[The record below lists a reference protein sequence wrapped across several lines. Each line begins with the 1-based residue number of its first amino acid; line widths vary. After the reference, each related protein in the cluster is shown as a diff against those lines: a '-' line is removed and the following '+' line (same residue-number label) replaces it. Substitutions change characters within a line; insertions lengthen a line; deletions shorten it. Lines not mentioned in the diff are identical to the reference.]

1 MNSTSNSNAIPFE
14 HATEDRH
21 GLGRTLQ
28 ELRDYRELFFFLA
41 WRDIKVRY
49 KQTFL
54 GAAWAII
61 QPLLTMLLF
70 TLLFGRLAGMPSNG
84 LPLPL
89 FYLAALLPWTYVSS
103 TVSTASMS
111 LVGNSNLLTK
121 IYFPRLILPLSSA
134 ISGLLD
140 FLVGSLLLI
149 VVMAHYRVPPTWAL
163 LLWPALIVLMIM
175 IAASVGVFL
184 AALNV
189 RFRDVKYAVPFAI
202 QLWLF
207 LTPII
212 YPSSI
217 IPERFRWILALNP
230 LGGVVEMFRYSLDP
244 NLPVHWEQLG
254 FSAATAVVLLILAVA
269 YFKRT
274 ERAFA
279 DII

>member
-1 MNSTSNSNAIPFE
+1 MNSTSNTNAIPFE
-14 HATEDRH
+14 HAAEDQRV
-21 GLGRTLQ
+21 LGRTLR
-28 ELRDYRELFFFLA
+28 ELREYRELFYFLA
-41 WRDIKVRY
+41 WRDVKVRY

-140 FLVGSLLLI
+140 FLVGSLLL
-149 VVMAHYRVPPTWAL
+149 VAVMAYYRVPPTWAL
-163 LLWPALIVLMIM
+163 LLWPVLILLMIM
-175 IAASVGVFL
+175 IASSVGVFL

-189 RFRDVKYAVPFAI
+189 RFRDVKYAVPFGI

-217 IPERFRWILALNP
+217 IPERFRWVLALNP
-230 LGGVVEMFRYSLDP
+230 LGGVVETFRYSLDP
-244 NLPVHWEQLG
+244 NLPVHWGQLG
-254 FSAATAVVLLILAVA
+254 LSAATAVVLLILAVA
-269 YFKRT
+269 FFKRT